1 MADDS
6 ISANAGIP
14 SPDLGRRRLIA
25 SASTLLV
32 LPIIPLHAH
41 AASIVAVRT
50 WPADEYTR
58 VTLEMDSELKAE
70 HFTLDG
76 PDRLVVDIEGLTLNS
91 TLNELVSKVRS
102 DDPYIG
108 TVRVGQNRPGV
119 VRLVL
124 DLKQPVAPQIFTLK
138 PIGEYKYRLVVD
150 LYPKIAQDPLLA
162 IMDSSDP
169 DPLADVLEQ
178 LAQQSNSAPVPSV
191 QGQTLPKTAQTPS
204 PRPPRPSSPRV
215 T

>member
-6 ISANAGIP
+6 LSQSAQAH
-14 SPDLGRRRLIA
+14 PDPQRRRLIA
-25 SASTLLV
+25 GATTLLV
-32 LPIIPLHAH
+32 LPVIPLHAH

-58 VTLEMDSELKAE
+58 VTLEMDSERKAE

-91 TLNELVSKVRS
+91 TLNELVSKVRA

-108 TVRVGQNRPGV
+108 TVRVGQNRPNV

-124 DLKQPVAPQIFTLK
+124 DLKQPVAPQI
-138 PIGEYKYRLVVD
+138 
-150 LYPKIAQDPLLA
+150 
-162 IMDSSDP
+162 
-169 DPLADVLEQ
+169 
-178 LAQQSNSAPVPSV
+178 
-191 QGQTLPKTAQTPS
+191 
-204 PRPPRPSSPRV
+204 
-215 T
+215 